1 MANPG
6 GAIAP
11 AGGADYA
18 AIANAL
24 RRQPQNVKYH
34 DYKPKEDFSLWLAGY
49 REKVRNA
56 FGFAVDQNAELEQEV
71 VRSISGKLTSGPALD
86 AYDRLLAPTKLNYEL
101 LKAALLNEFVDP
113 QEKTRFQEDFGFNK
127 RKKDQSLKEFMQEI
141 IKDQGRYSDM
151 RDTIGLGVAAGPNQ
165 EKIRDGIRRFKK
177 GIRNKE
183 GKKDSN
189 QIRHLRYN
197 LLTNADLNWETAL
210 DIASRWEA
218 ANDVDD
224 NPSSS
229 SSSSEEEDSL
239 DAVECVKGKKEAK
252 SSRKSKKVVI
262 NALEGDDARGAVA
275 ALTVEVKKNARDI
288 KGVKS
293 EQERLTA
300 NVTSW
305 INETTYTMGQ
315 ILTVVKGI
323 QAGQDQ
329 PNKNL

>member
-1 MANPG
+1 MAD
-6 GAIAP
+6 GAAP
-11 AGGADYA
+11 AAGADYA
-18 AIANAL
+18 AIANAF

-56 FGFAVDQNAELEQEV
+56 FGYAVDQNADLEAEV
-71 VRSISGKLTSGPALD
+71 VRSISGKLMSGPALD
-86 AYDRLLAPTKLNYEL
+86 AYNRLPPPAKLNYDL

-113 QEKTRFQEDFGFNK
+113 QEQTRFQEDFSFNK

-151 RDTIGLGVAAGPNQ
+151 RDTIGLGVAAVPNQ

-183 GKKDSN
+183 GKKDN
-189 QIRHLRYN
+189 DQIRHLRYN
-197 LLTNADLNWETAL
+197 LLKDADLNWVTAL

-218 ANDVDD
+218 ANDVGDD
-224 NPSSS
+224 PSSS
-229 SSSSEEEDSL
+229 SSSSVEEDSL
-239 DAVECVKGKKEAK
+239 DAVECGKGKKK
-252 SSRKSKKVVI
+252 PKPSKKSKKVVI
-262 NALEGDDARGAVA
+262 NAIDEDDAPSAIA
-275 ALTVEVKKNARDI
+275 ALSEVVKTNARDI

-305 INETTYTMGQ
+305 KNEIADTMGQ
-315 ILTVVKGI
+315 ILTVVKGL
-323 QAGQDQ
+323 QTGQGQ
-329 PNKNL
+329 RQTSTAKK